1 MIRLNIKLGEPLWS
15 LTLSDG
21 LRSQAAVF
29 GCSANILQFVMCVF
43 YCFWARENKRSIC
56 LLRYRLKHLV
66 NFLCLDKFVFDQKT
80 SLRARLGD
88 DQKGSVK
95 QTNTHTNKYWDT
107 KHGNDRTG
115 LGCNVCFYWNI
126 LQIKTINNVIF
137 IECSNRRP
145 PLN

>member
-1 MIRLNIKLGEPLWS
+1 MIRLNIKQQTWYDLNKHDTIVRLDEPLWI

-80 SLRARLGD
+80 SLRSRLGD
-88 DQKGSVK
+88 DQKGPVK

-107 KHGNDRTG
+107 KYGNDRTG
-115 LGCNVCFYWNI
+115 LGCNVCFI
-126 LQIKTINNVIF
+126 EIF
-137 IECSNRRP
+137 SK
-145 PLN
+145 